1 MSWMA
6 HKIIMQLRDDL
17 WSKVLHLPIEYFD
30 RTETGEIMSRITNDT
45 MVISEFI
52 TNDFLSAITGAISI
66 IGSIILIFA
75 VDFRKRIH
83 LYPLFVIFKEVYYG
97 EI

>member
-45 MVISEFI
+45 IHI
-52 TNDFLSAITGAISI
+52 NTQQIISI
-66 IGSIILIFA
+66 HFSIGNFLLNIIIIYTFYILFLKCY
-75 VDFRKRIH
+75 RKIYRR
-83 LYPLFVIFKEVYYG
+83 YKNE
-97 EI
+97 E

>member
-52 TNDFLSAITGAISI
+52 TNDF
-66 IGSIILIFA
+66 
-75 VDFRKRIH
+75 
-83 LYPLFVIFKEVYYG
+83 
-97 EI
+97 